1 MPNSTNDRR
10 GFLKGALVGTS
21 VAMTSGVSTQA
32 IAADKAQAM
41 TTNTDSQGYIFF
53 NLEEQEWI
61 ERLVNHMIPAD
72 KLSPKGTDLGVHFYI
87 DRALA
92 GGWGKGD
99 RLYQS
104 GPWKKG
110 LPTQGYQLPLTP
122 ANLYKVSIEQSNL
135 FCQKKYGNKF
145 SKISAAQTEEFL
157 LDLKDG
163 KVSFTDG
170 PPAQVFF
177 SMLYQ
182 NVMEGMFSDPIYGGN
197 KDKAAWK
204 MIGFPGAVATHA
216 QNVEKYFNKPYK
228 APIFG
233 IGDLS

>member
-32 IAADKAQAM
+32 LAADKPQAM

-99 RLYQS
+99 RLYQA

-122 ANLYKVSIEQSNL
+122 ANLYKVSIEQSNQY
-135 FCQKKYGNKF
+135 CQKKDVLF
-145 SKISAAQTEEFL
+145 SSRLPLRHHSIVPNDCNFCIHST
-157 LDLKDG
+157 
-163 KVSFTDG
+163 S
-170 PPAQVFF
+170 
-177 SMLYQ
+177 
-182 NVMEGMFSDPIYGGN
+182 
-197 KDKAAWK
+197 
-204 MIGFPGAVATHA
+204 HA
-216 QNVEKYFNKPYK
+216 FCN
-228 APIFG
+228 
-233 IGDLS
+233 DH